1 VLSFSRKAYSEVV
14 LRQTTEVFIRALEN
28 AFRYFGGVVKTVV
41 IDNLRAAVKK
51 PDWYEPELNP
61 KVREF
66 ARHYG
71 TVILPTRPYTPEHKG
86 KVENSVGYVKDNALK
101 SKVFGVT
108 AQVPARSGRVPERIG
123 PSQSSQHE
131 A

>member
-1 VLSFSRKAYSEVV
+1 VLSFGRKAYSEVV

-28 AFRYFGGVVKTVV
+28 AFRHFGGVVKTVV
-41 IDNLRAAVKK
+41 IDNLRVAVKK

-71 TVILPTRPYTPEHKG
+71 SITLLRRPP
-86 KVENSVGYVKDNALK
+86 
-101 SKVFGVT
+101 
-108 AQVPARSGRVPERIG
+108 
-123 PSQSSQHE
+123 
-131 A
+131 